1 MVALKEAHKESI
13 FHRDI
18 NPDNIYLSSG
28 YAYLGNFGKSYFID
42 HSEEGYTVMPTINQ
56 NNATA
61 YHPLELTVNDASAV
75 SDIYSLGV
83 LIYWLFTD
91 KEPLVHLMT

>member
-1 MVALKEAHKESI
+1 M
-13 FHRDI
+13 
-18 NPDNIYLSSG
+18 SSG

-42 HSEEGYTVMPTINQ
+42 HSEEGYTVMPGTINQ

-91 KEPLVHLMT
+91 KEPFSITL